1 MSSADGM
8 AVNGSTTA
16 NTTNATTTT
25 NPNSTLNKDDF
36 LKLLI
41 AQMTHQDPT
50 TPMDSGQFVTQMA
63 QFTSLEQ
70 TQNMGSAIDKLVAS
84 QSDNSLTDK
93 ATMIGKQIK
102 WTEKQTDQ
110 DGNDVT
116 STLSGVVNAVIVK
129 DGQISY
135 TVKNG
140 DNVDP
145 TTITEVADAVGN
157 TNG

>member
-1 MSSADGM
+1 MSNDNGM
-8 AVNGSTTA
+8 TVNGSSTA

-70 TQNMGSAIDKLVAS
+70 TQNMGSAIDKLVAA

-93 ATMIGKQIK
+93 ATMIGKQIT
-102 WTEKQTDQ
+102 WTENQTDPN
-110 DGNDVT
+110 GNDVT
-116 STLSGVVNAVIVK
+116 NSLSGIVSAVKVK

-135 TVKNG
+135 TIKNG
-140 DNVDP
+140 DSVDP
-145 TTITEVADAVGN
+145 STITEVTDAVGS